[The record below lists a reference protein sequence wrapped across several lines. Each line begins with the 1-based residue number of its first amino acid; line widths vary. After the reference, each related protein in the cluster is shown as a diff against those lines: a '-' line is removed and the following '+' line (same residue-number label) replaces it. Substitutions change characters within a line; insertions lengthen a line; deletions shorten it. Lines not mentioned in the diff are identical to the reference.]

1 MIIPGPDGAG
11 DAVDVYPQPLIKELN
26 ELWKFGVETYDV
38 PID

>member
-11 DAVDVYPQPLIKELN
+11 DAVDVYLQPLIKELN

-38 PID
+38 PIG